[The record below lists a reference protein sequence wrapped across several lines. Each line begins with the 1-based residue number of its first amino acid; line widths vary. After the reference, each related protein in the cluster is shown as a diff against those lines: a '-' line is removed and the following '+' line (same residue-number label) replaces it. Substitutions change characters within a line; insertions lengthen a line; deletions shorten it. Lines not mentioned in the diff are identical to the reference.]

1 MCIRTNFSLLVMT
14 SIQRIACQ
22 RTAVLGRVNSRLPS
36 YLGYSPRLSVLREN
50 DGDEAG
56 KRRGKP
62 CTVYNFVFSTG
73 ASLIGYLSCLSRDL
87 DIVGFGI
94 DTAHTL
100 THAYR
105 LQTDG
110 GGDDLT
116 PLRDP
121 CPSCP
126 PSYNL
131 LSLQDYQLLIPVS
144 GKLYIFTVVNNT
156 PYSQIVVTA
165 ACNPISIFKPDRN
178 YFDQDTLFVEC
189 RRQSNRNQYFLA
201 KLVKDPN
208 DLQWSYQTLI
218 NYDDLTSNG
227 AFQYYIDEFD
237 QYMVY
242 YAYGRGDLLYFEG
255 PDDGYYRF
263 FALPTECAKVVRIT
277 RTAKH
282 PQLVIECSSSSNS
295 SVQTIN
301 SVFLFDPDF
310 GEFDSLF
317 QGTAYSKCP
326 VRFSDDDSIIAIFT
340 GDSLLVGELSSP
352 SRRVTV
358 ENVSSVYDAVL
369 TQVDGN
375 FYAAFTNTSGLY
387 TVNVSQ
393 ALEGGTVVPLHAND
407 SEDICAHTGCPLLEI
422 IDANTTVV
430 RLNRSIATF
439 SIHPPRLLNSSPIS
453 NQPVRFIFHKLHP
466 QATPTAQT
474 ATGTTTP
481 SPPPLSLQ
489 TSQPI
494 AQPTSTIT
502 LAPGETNL
510 PNLIGPK
517 LPIEEGGGSGEK
529 IKFLGFL
536 AIIVLAV
543 IVALV
548 TTVICTVYC
557 KYRGSRRLNG

>member
-1 MCIRTNFSLLVMT
+1 MGM
-14 SIQRIACQ
+14 
-22 RTAVLGRVNSRLPS
+22 RL
-36 YLGYSPRLSVLREN
+36 
-50 DGDEAG
+50 G
-56 KRRGKP
+56 KRGGKP
-62 CTVYNFVFSTG
+62 CTVYNFVSSTG

-227 AFQYYIDEFD
+227 AFQYYIDEFG

-263 FALPTECAKVVRIT
+263 FALPIECAKVVRIT

-301 SVFLFDPDF
+301 SMFLFDPDF

-393 ALEGGTVVPLHAND
+393 ALEGGTVVPLHANN

-422 IDANTTVV
+422 IDANTTIVH
-430 RLNRSIATF
+430 LNRSIATF
-439 SIHPPRLLNSSPIS
+439 SIHPPRLLNSSAIS

-466 QATPTAQT
+466 KATPTATGT
-474 ATGTTTP
+474 ATT
-481 SPPPLSLQ
+481 SPPRLSLE

-494 AQPTSTIT
+494 AQPTSTVT
-502 LAPGETNL
+502 LVPDET
-510 PNLIGPK
+510 K
-517 LPIEEGGGSGEK
+517 LPDVREPELPVESNGREL
-529 IKFLGFL
+529 KFLAFL
-536 AIIVLAV
+536 AVGVVVFAVFVLLTAV
-543 IVALV
+543 SI
-548 TTVICTVYC
+548 
-557 KYRGSRRLNG
+557 KYKVHHKCRRLNG